1 VSIKETEDYSY
12 IEELTFKE
20 LVEFITDMEG
30 SSVYLKHT
38 FDYEKHTQELI
49 LRCKRGTMVSRIQV
63 IKAFNNLDRSEDF
76 ISVNADELYTVNLEE
91 FLKELDL

>member
-1 VSIKETEDYSY
+1 MTLKETEDYSY

-20 LVEFITDMEG
+20 LVEFITDMAD
-30 SSVYLKHT
+30 SSDYLKLT
-38 FDYEKHTQELI
+38 FDYEKHTEELI
-49 LRCKRGTMVSRIQV
+49 SRCKRGTLISRIQV

-76 ISVNADELYTVNLEE
+76 ISVNADELYTVDLEE